1 MDKQQTLK
9 AACRTLGL
17 THTRETLEKILHD
30 AEKEGWSY
38 LDFLVFVTDSEI
50 LFKQEKAKNKRI
62 MRTLQKSCTKRHQG
76 FKNVMISSSVLPLFR
91 YASMIASASI
101 RRFCSCRS
109 FSFSAS
115 LSYLS

>member
-62 MRTLQKSCTKRHQG
+62 KEAG
-76 FKNVMISSSVLPLFR
+76 FPYPKCCRREKTFSQAPGYCRVRIIAETRKAFIYRLSGFF
-91 YASMIASASI
+91 YA
-101 RRFCSCRS
+101 F
-109 FSFSAS
+109 
-115 LSYLS
+115 LTQH